1 MRGFMIKLLCG
12 TMLLCLLL
20 AGCAG
25 NSAHVGSD
33 ASQSAEQDKIVVRIG
48 SNRAI
53 GTVTPYLAKEMGY
66 FDGKDYEVEVV
77 DFSDGTT
84 IMEAMAAGEVEMG
97 LVGIVPVAT
106 WSSKGFDVRVVA
118 SANGG
123 GHVIL
128 STEERGIQTVADLK
142 GKTMTVPNIGT
153 VTDALLKAY
162 ILPRFDMSVDDIVVI
177 PGMKPVDMANV
188 MATTDDLDAIMTWE
202 PYASMAELERDNIVV
217 VYDAVAEYQ
226 KNNQSDAIYPTNV
239 MAASGEFCDEHPEI
253 VKNILS
259 EIEKTVE
266 YTRNNIEDSNE
277 KIATVLGISQEAVNK
292 ARERCILTFDVDVD
306 ATNEVLSWARDL
318 GYIAE
323 LPAEDDLF
331 DLKYIN

>member
-1 MRGFMIKLLCG
+1 MKGYMRKLICG

-20 AGCAG
+20 AGCAEK
-25 NSAHVGSD
+25 SAPAESG
-33 ASQSAEQDKIVVRIG
+33 ASTDGQDKIVVRIG

-97 LVGIVPVAT
+97 LVGIVPVVT

-177 PGMKPVDMANV
+177 PGMKPVDMANAMV
-188 MATTDDLDAIMTWE
+188 TTDDLDAIMTWE
-202 PYASMAELERDNIVV
+202 PYASMAELEHDNIVV
-217 VYDAVAEYQ
+217 VYDAVVEYQ
-226 KNNQSDAIYPTNV
+226 KNNKSDAIYPTNV
-239 MAASGEFCDEHPEI
+239 VAASGEFCDEHPEI
-253 VKNILS
+253 VRDILS
-259 EIEKTVE
+259 EIQKTVE
-266 YTRNNIEDSNE
+266 YTKDNIEDSNQ
-277 KIATVLGISQEAVNK
+277 KIAAVLGISQEAVDK

-306 ATNEVLSWARDL
+306 ATYEVLGWARDL